1 MQLSG
6 KHILLTGGS
15 GFLGRYVLAELR
27 RMGIDLRNITVPQS
41 IHIDL
46 RLKENCLTLTTGA
59 DVVIHL
65 AGNVGGIGK
74 NQNQPADLFYDNI
87 LMGVHLIDAAMRNR
101 VKKLVLI
108 GTICAYPKFTPT
120 PFREENLWLGY
131 PEETN
136 APYGLAKKMLLV
148 AAQAYRAQY
157 GLKSIYLLPVNL
169 YGPGDNFNPNSS
181 HVIPALITKFYH
193 AKLNKK
199 HTVTLW
205 GDGSPTREF
214 LYVEDAARAIVLATT
229 LYEKPDPVNI
239 GSGKEISIKD
249 LALLIS
255 KLIGYQGSI
264 RWNTSKPNG
273 QPRRLL
279 DTSRAKK
286 AFGFIAKTNFI
297 DGLTKTIGWYE
308 QTQNK
313 KR

>member
-1 MQLSG
+1 MN
-6 KHILLTGGS
+6 IIVTGGG
-15 GFLGRYVLAELR
+15 GFLGQHVVEELR
-27 RMGIDLRNITVPQS
+27 HTGLRQRNISVPRSRNIDLRK
-41 IHIDL
+41 
-46 RLKENCLTLTTGA
+46 KEDCLTLTRDA
-59 DVVIHL
+59 DIVIHL

-74 NQNQPADLFYDNI
+74 NQKQPADLFYDNI
-87 LMGVHLIDAAMRNR
+87 LMGVHLIDAAMRNH

-108 GTICAYPKFTPT
+108 GTICAYPKFTPV
-120 PFREENLWLGY
+120 PFREKNLWLGY

-148 AAQAYRAQY
+148 GADAYRSQY
-157 GLKSIYLLPVNL
+157 GLKSIYLLLVNL
-169 YGPGDNFNPNSS
+169 YGPGDNFDLQSS
-181 HVIPALITKFYH
+181 HVIPSLIIKFYN
-193 AKLNKK
+193 AKKRTLPSV
-199 HTVTLW
+199 TVW

-214 LYVEDAARAIVLATT
+214 LYVEDAARAIVLATK

-249 LALLIS
+249 LATLIAA
-255 KLIGYQGSI
+255 LTGYQGSI
-264 RWNTSKPNG
+264 RWDESKPNG

-286 AFGFIAKTNFI
+286 AFGFVAKTKFI
-297 DGLTKTIGWYE
+297 DGLTKTIRWYE

>member
-1 MQLSG
+1 MELSG
-6 KHILLTGGS
+6 KNIVVTGGG
-15 GFLGRYVLAELR
+15 GFLGQHFVKELR
-27 RMGIDLRNITVPQS
+27 HAGVGQRNIFVPRSKDIDLRKKES
-41 IHIDL
+41 C
-46 RLKENCLTLTTGA
+46 LKVTTGV
-59 DVVIHL
+59 DIVIHL

-87 LMGVHLIDAAMRNR
+87 LMGAHLIDAAMRNR

-108 GTICAYPKFTPT
+108 GTICAYPKFTPV

-148 AAQAYRAQY
+148 GADAYRSQY
-157 GLKSIYLLPVNL
+157 GLKSIYLLLVNL
-169 YGPGDNFNPNSS
+169 YGPGDNFNPQSS
-181 HVIPALITKFYH
+181 HVIPSLIVKFYN
-193 AKLNKK
+193 AKKRTLPSI
-199 HTVTLW
+199 TVW

-214 LYVEDAARAIVLATT
+214 LYVEDAARAIVLAAK
-229 LYEKPDPVNI
+229 LYDKPDPVNI

-249 LALLIS
+249 LAILIARLT
-255 KLIGYQGSI
+255 KYQGSI
-264 RWNTSKPNG
+264 QWDASKPNG

-286 AFGFIAKTNFI
+286 AFGFVAKTKFI
-297 DGLTKTIGWYE
+297 DGLTKTIQWYE

-313 KR
+313 K